1 MRDWYDD
8 MEDEM
13 EAAREEAEE
22 NGEEFDEEAWVEEHL
37 HLPVKEENYEDVP
50 EWEPEGP
57 EDPWAEED
65 QEQQSRKGSSG
76 HDNNR
81 GLRMAEQN
89 AGDFYEYAHMEPVD
103 GHGISVPQ
111 LTAFD
116 KDDDEK
122 VFRKPESREEQ
133 HARKM
138 ERIAQKYERNQDP
151 DDDFEPEDDERT
163 RFDDWVESTILSSRE
178 ERESWKKPETTE
190 HLTDYED
197 DIIAKAEERVI
208 DFFADGREEEH
219 IRRLRE
225 DSRYILSAD
234 REYYDLHQELMH
246 KLEMYEERLSEDPH
260 DNTYYLPHVLGAME
274 AIDEADYLYAQNRKK
289 KEELKE
295 KLENGKLSDMQYQ
308 DQSIALDYRLQRR
321 LTDNQ
326 YKAISGGVS
335 MFEDVGEVMDRWNN
349 LIDDTLSGDP
359 ETLQDLR
366 QFVSQLPREA
376 AEQLMD
382 NAVDEGYIN
391 REQAAHVMTMAARP
405 TNSLSGTPRY
415 KSSGFVAKAKRFL
428 GL

>member
-1 MRDWYDD
+1 MQEWDD
-8 MEDEM
+8 ELEEEL
-13 EAAREEAEE
+13 EAARREAEE
-22 NGEEFDEEAWVEEHL
+22 NGEEFDEDEWLEEHR
-37 HLPVKEENYEDVP
+37 PMPQNDDWDDADP
-50 EWEPEGP
+50 G
-57 EDPWAEED
+57 DPWTED
-65 QEQQSRKGSSG
+65 DHEQRSRRGG
-76 HDNNR
+76 GGYAGNQ
-81 GLRMAEQN
+81 GLRLAEQS
-89 AGDFYEYAHMEPVD
+89 AGDFYEYAHSEPDD

-111 LTAFD
+111 LTAFE
-116 KDDDEK
+116 KDDEEK
-122 VFRKPESREEQ
+122 VFRKPESTDER
-133 HARKM
+133 HSRKM
-138 ERIAQKYERNQDP
+138 ERISQKYERNHTP

-178 ERESWKKPETTE
+178 ERESWEKPETTE

-197 DIIAKAEERVI
+197 DIIAKAEDRVI

-234 REYYDLHQELMH
+234 REYYDLHRELMH
-246 KLEMYEERLSEDPH
+246 KLEMYEERMSEDPH
-260 DNTYYLPHVLGAME
+260 DNTYYLPHVLGVME
-274 AIDEADYLYAQNRKK
+274 AIDDANHLYAQNRKR

-295 KLENGKLSDMQYQ
+295 KHESGELSDMQYQ

-335 MFEDVGEVMDRWNN
+335 MFEDVGEVMDQWNN
-349 LIDDTLSGDP
+349 LIDDTLSGEP
-359 ETLQDLR
+359 QTFQDLR
-366 QFVSQLPREA
+366 DFVSQLPREA

-405 TNSLSGTPRY
+405 TNSLSGPRY
-415 KSSGFVAKAKRFL
+415 KSGGFVAKAKRFL